1 MRLRYSCMSVSA
13 FSNLDIV
20 WGLKLWQLGFAVIV
34 VVLGLDI
41 LVYEI
46 QTRRRAA
53 RDAAN
58 QKE

>member
-1 MRLRYSCMSVSA
+1 MSVSA

-34 VVLGLDI
+34 VILSLDI